1 MLLVLGAVIVSI
13 AIVVGIQLFAQG
25 MTNSNFDSLLRDS
38 ISIASNAKNWK
49 STPQVLGGSPDVLKS
64 DADNYSGASF
74 TAIGYSADRYPR
86 CYSNSN
92 GVYAITPIGAGLRI
106 IGTNMEMQNR
116 VIVVVH
122 GASDDQIV
130 VQDGPVTSQMA
141 VKGGYFLA
149 SELPAQ
155 VYKPI
160 ECSGRIAAPS
170 RGK

>member
-49 STPQVLGGSPDVLKS
+49 STPQVLGGSPDVRKS
-64 DADNYSGASF
+64 DPHDYSGASF
-74 TAIGYSADRYPR
+74 VAIGYSADEYPR
-86 CYSNSN
+86 CYENSN
-92 GVYAITPIGAGLRI
+92 GLYAIAPTSLGLRI
-106 IGTNMEMQNR
+106 IGTNLDSQNR
-116 VIVVVH
+116 VIVLVR
-122 GASDDQIV
+122 DNQIV